1 MTPIPTRLRKGPL
14 IEAIWQAQ
22 FDAAN
27 AGDLLPGVLFAA
39 LRGSH
44 PGVQMQ
50 RLPAADIPAVLT
62 QADPNLR
69 YVTKIRMEVPGEP
82 LIWQAGDRV
91 VALNCRQPYVGWP
104 EFKGAIEAFIKIIDA
119 SGLVPSPLGHSL
131 RYLDLLTLDQ
141 PLDLSALKL
150 SMQLGDHKVNR
161 HGLRVRVELPDDDCT
176 HTVQI
181 VTPADSNL
189 PSGKVTGTLVDMETA
204 PSTPPN
210 SWDSVREQLEILH
223 TKSKDLFFRQIL
235 TDSAIERMEPEYS

>member
-14 IEAIWQAQ
+14 IEAIWQAR
-22 FDAAN
+22 FDATN
-27 AGDLLPGVLFAA
+27 AGELLPGVLFAA
-39 LRGSH
+39 LRESH

-82 LIWQAGDRV
+82 IIWQTGDRL
-91 VALNCRQPYVGWP
+91 VALNCRTPYVGWAT
-104 EFKGAIEAFIKIIDA
+104 FKGAIEAFIKIIDA
-119 SGLVPSPLGHSL
+119 SGLVPSPQRHSL
-131 RYLDLLTLDQ
+131 HYLDLLTLD
-141 PLDLSALKL
+141 PPPDLSALKL
-150 SMQLGDHKVNR
+150 SMQLGDHKVDR
-161 HGLRVRVELPDDDCT
+161 HGLRLRVELPDDDCT

-181 VTPADSNL
+181 VTPADGNL

-204 PSTPPN
+204 PNTAPN
-210 SWDSVREQLEILH
+210 GWDSVREQLEELH